1 MLDINLNLYRIFC
14 VVAQSKSYSDAA
26 DKLHLSVP
34 SISVSINKLESLLDT
49 PLFYREKDGVKLTEE
64 GQELF
69 KQVSKGLNS
78 LDLGEKL
85 ILQKNDL
92 ENGEIS
98 IGCQSHLVSFYLMNK
113 IEKAKR
119 DYPGLKINLMSN
131 SGAKDMISMLENHDI
146 DFIID
151 TVPEY
156 NMQKNFTIEKLS
168 EIHNVFI
175 SKNKLDIKNKKDFEK
190 LDFILNFDY
199 TLTHKNLMEVL
210 EKNKIKITP
219 KMQCEITEVRVDA
232 VKRNLGVGYVMKEA
246 VQEEIDRGDLFEV
259 NVPGTEFPI
268 TDVNLIYI
276 KDQLT
281 KADKKFIKKYLK
293 K

>member
-1 MLDINLNLYRIFC
+1 MLDINLNLYRIFYI
-14 VVAQSKSYSDAA
+14 VAQSKSYSDAA
-26 DKLHLSVP
+26 EKLHLSVP
-34 SISVSINKLESLLDT
+34 SISVSINKLENLLDT
-49 PLFYREKDGVKLTEE
+49 PLFYREKDGVKLTGE

-69 KQVSKGLNS
+69 KQVSQGLNS

-85 ILQKNDL
+85 IMQKNDL

-113 IEKAKR
+113 IEKAKK

-131 SGAKDMISMLENHDI
+131 SGAKDMISMIENHEI

-151 TVPEY
+151 TVPVY
-156 NMQKNFTIEKLS
+156 NMHKNFTVEKLS
-168 EIHNVFI
+168 RIHNIFI
-175 SKNKLDIKNKKDFEK
+175 SKQELNIKRKKDFEK
-190 LDFILNFDY
+190 LDFILNFDF
-199 TLTHKNLMEVL
+199 TLTHKNLIEVL

-232 VKRNLGVGYVMKEA
+232 VKRGLGVGYVMKEA
-246 VQEEIDRGDLFEV
+246 VQKELETGELFEV
-259 NVPGTEFPI
+259 KVPGVDFPI
-268 TDVNLIYI
+268 TDVNLVYI
-276 KDQLT
+276 KEQLT
-281 KADKKFIKKYLK
+281 RADKKFIKKYLK